1 MAPCGPGVERIFEE
15 ASALFPE
22 ARIMVL
28 ASDTAESPEKLK
40 LMLDKIRR
48 QEVDIVIGTQII
60 AKGHHFPG
68 LTCVG
73 VIDAD
78 LGLAGG
84 DLRAAERTYQLLH
97 QVAGRA
103 GREELRGHVYLQ
115 TFMPEHPIM
124 QALTLGERN
133 AFLEAESFEREQA
146 HMPPYTRLAGIIIS
160 GRELPQV
167 QSTAKELGRT
177 APRSDGLQ
185 VLGPAP
191 AIMAMLRGKHRY
203 RLLVNADKKVDI
215 QKALKDW
222 VSLVKHPSAVRVQID
237 IDPQSFF

>member
-1 MAPCGPGVERIFEE
+1 
-15 ASALFPE
+15 
-22 ARIMVL
+22 
-28 ASDTAESPEKLK
+28 
-40 LMLDKIRR
+40 
-48 QEVDIVIGTQII
+48 VDIVIGTQII

-103 GREELRGHVYLQ
+103 GREEKRGHVYLQ

-124 QALTLGERN
+124 QALAAGARD
-133 AFLEAESFEREQA
+133 AFFEAEAAERQAA
-146 HMPPYTRLAGIIIS
+146 HMPPYSRLVGLIVS

-167 QSTAKELGRT
+167 QAAAKELGRT
-177 APRSDGLQ
+177 APSAEGLQ

-191 AIMAMLRGKHRY
+191 AIMAMLRGRHRY
-203 RLLVNADKKVDI
+203 RLLVNADRKIDI
-215 QKALKDW
+215 QKSIKAW
-222 VSLVKHPSAVRVQID
+222 TGIVKIPSAVRVQID